1 MTTQPQ
7 SRAFTVGQCDRMV
20 AADILTEED
29 RVELI
34 AARRRPFT
42 VGEYYRMAEAA
53 ILTEEDRV
61 ELIAGQI
68 VAMSPIGSRHAA
80 CVDRLNGLLHR
91 QPGSAFIVRVQSP
104 IALDAYSEPEPDLVL
119 LRPRTDFYADAH
131 PAASDVLLAIEVADT
146 SADYDREDFDE
157 LSRVVKL
164 PLYAHAGLPEVW
176 LIDLQKSRI
185 EVYARPQ
192 DSAYQQHVEV
202 TADATLTSPTIPQL
216 ALAAAD
222 LLG

>member
-7 SRAFTVGQCDRMV
+7 G
-20 AADILTEED
+20 
-29 RVELI
+29 RV
-34 AARRRPFT
+34 FT
-42 VGEYYRMAEAA
+42 VGEYYRMAEAN

-80 CVDRLNGLLHR
+80 CVKRLNLLL
-91 QPGSAFIVRVQSP
+91 GKMIGDSMLLGVQDP

-119 LRPRTDFYADAH
+119 LRPRADFYAAAH
-131 PAASDVLLAIEVADT
+131 PAAGDVLLAIEVADT
-146 SADYDREDFDE
+146 SASYDRE
-157 LSRVVKL
+157 VKV
-164 PLYAHAGLPEVW
+164 PLYAQAGIPEVW
-176 LIDLQKSRI
+176 LIDLQQDRI

-192 DSAYQQHVEV
+192 GNAYQQRVEV
-202 TADATLTSPTIPQL
+202 AAADTFTSPTVAGL
-216 ALAAAD
+216 TLAAAD

>member
-7 SRAFTVGQCDRMV
+7 NRAFTVS
-20 AADILTEED
+20 
-29 RVELI
+29 
-34 AARRRPFT
+34 
-42 VGEYYRMAEAA
+42 EYYRMVEAD

-80 CVDRLNGLLHR
+80 CVKRLNLLI
-91 QPGSAFIVRVQSP
+91 GKMVGDSMLIGVQDP
-104 IALDAYSEPEPDLVL
+104 IRLDAYSAPEPDLVL
-119 LRPRTDFYADAH
+119 LRPRADFYAEAH
-131 PAASDVLLAIEVADT
+131 PSAADVLLAVEVADT
-146 SADYDREDFDE
+146 SVDYDRE
-157 LSRVVKL
+157 VKL
-164 PLYAHAGLPEVW
+164 PLYAQTGLPEVW
-176 LIDLQKSRI
+176 LIDLQKGRI
-185 EVYARPQ
+185 EVFARLQ
-192 DSAYQQHVEV
+192 GGAYQQRVEV

>member
-7 SRAFTVGQCDRMV
+7 NRA
-20 AADILTEED
+20 
-29 RVELI
+29 
-34 AARRRPFT
+34 FT

-104 IALDAYSEPEPDLVL
+104 IALDAYSEPELDLVL

-146 SADYDREDFDE
+146 SADYDRE
-157 LSRVVKL
+157 VKV
-164 PLYAHAGLPEVW
+164 PLYAQAGLPEVW
-176 LIDLQKSRI
+176 LIDLQKGRI

-192 DSAYQQHVEV
+192 DGAYQQRVEV

>member
-7 SRAFTVGQCDRMV
+7 G
-20 AADILTEED
+20 
-29 RVELI
+29 RV
-34 AARRRPFT
+34 FT
-42 VGEYYRMAEAA
+42 VGEYYRMAEAN

-80 CVDRLNGLLHR
+80 CVKRLNLLL
-91 QPGSAFIVRVQSP
+91 GKMIGDSMLLGVQDP

-119 LRPRTDFYADAH
+119 LRPRADFYAAAH
-131 PAASDVLLAIEVADT
+131 PAAGDVLLAVEVADT
-146 SADYDREDFDE
+146 SASYDRE
-157 LSRVVKL
+157 VKV
-164 PLYAHAGLPEVW
+164 PLYAQAGLPEVW
-176 LIDLQKSRI
+176 LIDLQEGRI

-192 DSAYQQHVEV
+192 GNAYQQHVEV
-202 TADATLTSPTIPQL
+202 AANEAFTSPTVAGL
-216 ALAAAD
+216 TLAAAD

>member
-7 SRAFTVGQCDRMV
+7 SRAFTVGECDRMAE
-20 AADILTEED
+20 AAILTEED
-29 RVELI
+29 RVALI

-42 VGEYYRMAEAA
+42 VSEYYRMAEAD
-53 ILTEEDRV
+53 ILTEADRV

-91 QPGSAFIVRVQSP
+91 QSEQAFIVRVQSP

-119 LRPRTDFYADAH
+119 LRPRADFYAAAH
-131 PAASDVLLAIEVADT
+131 PSAADVLLAVEVADT
-146 SADYDREDFDE
+146 SIDYDRE
-157 LSRVVKL
+157 VKL
-164 PLYAHAGLPEVW
+164 PLYAQAGLPEVW
-176 LIDLQKSRI
+176 LIDLQESRI
-185 EVYARPQ
+185 EVFAQPQ
-192 DSAYQQHVEV
+192 GGAYQQRIEV
-202 TADATLTSPTIPQL
+202 TADTTLTSPTIPQL

>member
-7 SRAFTVGQCDRMV
+7 NRAFTVDECDRTV
-20 AADILTEED
+20 AAAILTEED

-42 VGEYYRMAEAA
+42 VGEYYRMAEAD

-61 ELIAGQI
+61 ELVAGQI

-91 QPGSAFIVRVQSP
+91 QPEQAFIVRVQSP

-119 LRPRTDFYADAH
+119 LRPRADFYAEAH
-131 PAASDVLLAIEVADT
+131 PSAADVLLAVEVADT
-146 SADYDREDFDE
+146 SVDYDRE
-157 LSRVVKL
+157 VKL
-164 PLYAHAGLPEVW
+164 PLYAQAGLPEVW
-176 LIDLQKSRI
+176 LIDLQRDHI

-192 DSAYQQHVEV
+192 GGAYQQRVEV

>member
-7 SRAFTVGQCDRMV
+7 DRAFTVDECDR
-20 AADILTEED
+20 ILTEED

-42 VGEYYRMAEAA
+42 VSEYYRMAEAD

-91 QPGSAFIVRVQSP
+91 QQESPFIVRVQSP

-119 LRPRTDFYADAH
+119 LRPRADFYADAH
-131 PAASDVLLAIEVADT
+131 PTASDVLLAIEVADT
-146 SADYDREDFDE
+146 SADYDRE
-157 LSRVVKL
+157 VKL
-164 PLYAHAGLPEVW
+164 PLYAQAGIPELW
-176 LIDLQKSRI
+176 LVDLQEDRI

-192 DSAYQQHVEV
+192 DGAYQQRVEV
-202 TADATLTSPTIPQL
+202 TADATFTAPTVAGLEL
-216 ALAAAD
+216 AVAD
-222 LLG
+222 VLGG

>member
-7 SRAFTVGQCDRMV
+7 NRAFTVDEFDRMV
-20 AADILTEED
+20 AAAILTEED

-80 CVDRLNGLLHR
+80 CVKRLNLLL
-91 QPGSAFIVRVQSP
+91 GKIVGDSMLIGIQDP
-104 IALDAYSEPEPDLVL
+104 IALDAFSEPEPDLVL
-119 LRPRTDFYADAH
+119 LHPRADFYASAH
-131 PAASDVLLAIEVADT
+131 PSAADVLLAVEVADT
-146 SADYDREDFDE
+146 SADYDRE
-157 LSRVVKL
+157 VKL
-164 PLYAHAGLPEVW
+164 PLYAQAGLPEVW

-185 EVYARPQ
+185 EVYAQPQ
-192 DSAYQQHVEV
+192 GGAYQQRIEV

-222 LLG
+222 LLS

>member
-7 SRAFTVGQCDRMV
+7 SRAFTVGKCDRMV

-42 VGEYYRMAEAA
+42 VGEYYRMAEED

-80 CVDRLNGLLHR
+80 CVKRLNLLI
-91 QPGSAFIVRVQSP
+91 GKMVGDSMLIGVQDP
-104 IALDAYSEPEPDLVL
+104 IQLDAYSAPEPDLVL
-119 LRPRTDFYADAH
+119 LRPRADFYADAH

-146 SADYDREDFDE
+146 SADYDRE
-157 LSRVVKL
+157 VKL
-164 PLYAHAGLPEVW
+164 PLYAQAGIPEVW
-176 LIDLQKSRI
+176 LIDLQKGCV

-192 DSAYQQHVEV
+192 GDEYQQRVEV
-202 TADATLTSPTIPQL
+202 AADATLTSPTIPQL
-216 ALAAAD
+216 ALAVTD

>member
-7 SRAFTVGQCDRMV
+7 SRAFTVGKCDRMV

-91 QPGSAFIVRVQSP
+91 QSEQAFIVRVQSP
-104 IALDAYSEPEPDLVL
+104 IVLDAYSEPEPDLVL

-146 SADYDREDFDE
+146 SVDYDRE
-157 LSRVVKL
+157 VKL
-164 PLYAHAGLPEVW
+164 PLYAQAGLPEVW
-176 LIDLQKSRI
+176 LIDLQKDRI
-185 EVYARPQ
+185 EVFAQPQ
-192 DSAYQQHVEV
+192 GRAYQQRVEV
-202 TADATLTSPTIPQL
+202 TADATLTSPTV
-216 ALAAAD
+216 AD
-222 LLG
+222 LELAVADVLGE

>member
-7 SRAFTVGQCDRMV
+7 NRAFTVDECDRMV
-20 AADILTEED
+20 AAAILTEED

-42 VGEYYRMAEAA
+42 VSEYYRMAEED

-80 CVDRLNGLLHR
+80 CVDRLNSLLHS
-91 QPGSAFIVRVQSP
+91 QPRLADIVRVQSP

-119 LRPRTDFYADAH
+119 LRPRTDFYAEAH
-131 PAASDVLLAIEVADT
+131 PSAADVLLAVEVSDT
-146 SADYDREDFDE
+146 SADYDRE
-157 LSRVVKL
+157 VKL
-164 PLYAHAGLPEVW
+164 PLYAQAGLPEVW
-176 LIDLQKSRI
+176 LIDLQKGHI
-185 EVYARPQ
+185 EVYAHPA
-192 DSAYQQHVEV
+192 DGTYQETVEV
-202 TADATLTSPTIPQL
+202 AADATLTSPTIPQL

-222 LLG
+222 VLG

>member
-7 SRAFTVGQCDRMV
+7 NRAFTVS
-20 AADILTEED
+20 
-29 RVELI
+29 
-34 AARRRPFT
+34 
-42 VGEYYRMAEAA
+42 EYYRMAEAD

-80 CVDRLNGLLHR
+80 CVDRLNSLLHS
-91 QPGSAFIVRVQSP
+91 QPRLAGIVRVQSP

-119 LRPRTDFYADAH
+119 LRPRADFYAAAH
-131 PAASDVLLAIEVADT
+131 PSATDVLLAVEVADT
-146 SADYDREDFDE
+146 SVDYDHE
-157 LSRVVKL
+157 VKL
-164 PLYAHAGLPEVW
+164 PLYAQAGLPEVW

-192 DSAYQQHVEV
+192 GDAYQQLIEV
-202 TADATLTSPTIPQL
+202 TADAILTSPTVAGL
-216 ALAAAD
+216 ELAAAD
-222 LLG
+222 VLGE

>member
-7 SRAFTVGQCDRMV
+7 SRAFTVGEYDRMV

-42 VGEYYRMAEAA
+42 VGEYYRMAETA

-68 VAMSPIGSRHAA
+68 VAMSPIGSHHAA

-119 LRPRTDFYADAH
+119 LRPRADFYAAAH
-131 PAASDVLLAIEVADT
+131 PSAADVLLAIEVADT
-146 SADYDREDFDE
+146 SADYDRE
-157 LSRVVKL
+157 VKL
-164 PLYAHAGLPEVW
+164 PLYAQAGIPEVW
-176 LIDLQKSRI
+176 VIDLQKDRI

-192 DSAYQQHVEV
+192 GGAYQQRVKV
-202 TADATLTSPTIPQL
+202 AADATFTSPTVVGLEL
-216 ALAAAD
+216 AVAEV
-222 LLG
+222 LGG

>member
-7 SRAFTVGQCDRMV
+7 G
-20 AADILTEED
+20 
-29 RVELI
+29 RV
-34 AARRRPFT
+34 FT
-42 VGEYYRMAEAA
+42 VGEYYRMAEAS

-80 CVDRLNGLLHR
+80 CVKRLNLLL
-91 QPGSAFIVRVQSP
+91 GKMIGDSMLLGVQDP

-119 LRPRTDFYADAH
+119 LRSRADFYAAAH
-131 PAASDVLLAIEVADT
+131 PSAGDVLLAIEVADT
-146 SADYDREDFDE
+146 SASYDRE
-157 LSRVVKL
+157 VKV
-164 PLYAHAGLPEVW
+164 PLYAQAGIPEVW
-176 LIDLQKSRI
+176 LIDLQEGRI

-192 DSAYQQHVEV
+192 GNAYQQRVEV
-202 TADATLTSPTIPQL
+202 AANDPFTSPTVAGL
-216 ALAAAD
+216 TLAAAD

>member
-7 SRAFTVGQCDRMV
+7 SRAFTVGKCDRMV

-42 VGEYYRMAEAA
+42 VGEYYRMAEAD

-119 LRPRTDFYADAH
+119 LRPRADFYAEAH
-131 PAASDVLLAIEVADT
+131 PSAVDVLLAVEVADT
-146 SADYDREDFDE
+146 SVDYDRE
-157 LSRVVKL
+157 VKL
-164 PLYAHAGLPEVW
+164 PLYAQAGLPEVW
-176 LIDLQKSRI
+176 LIDLQEGRI

-192 DSAYQQHVEV
+192 GGAYQQRIEV
-202 TADATLTSPTIPQL
+202 TADATLTSPTV
-216 ALAAAD
+216 AD
-222 LLG
+222 LELAVADVLGE

>member
-1 MTTQPQ
+1 MTTQPRN
-7 SRAFTVGQCDRMV
+7 RAFTVGKCDRTV
-20 AADILTEED
+20 AAAILTEED

-80 CVDRLNGLLHR
+80 CVKRLNLLLGKMVGDSMLIGI
-91 QPGSAFIVRVQSP
+91 QDP

-119 LRPRTDFYADAH
+119 LRPRADFYADAH
-131 PAASDVLLAIEVADT
+131 PVASDVLLAIEVADT
-146 SADYDREDFDE
+146 SIDYDRE
-157 LSRVVKL
+157 VKL
-164 PLYAHAGLPEVW
+164 PLYAQAGLPEVW
-176 LIDLQKSRI
+176 LIDLQKGHI

-192 DSAYQQHVEV
+192 GGAYQKPVEV

-216 ALAAAD
+216 SLAAAD

>member
-1 MTTQPQ
+1 MTTQPHN
-7 SRAFTVGQCDRMV
+7 RAFTVS
-20 AADILTEED
+20 
-29 RVELI
+29 
-34 AARRRPFT
+34 
-42 VGEYYRMAEAA
+42 EYYRMAEAD
-53 ILTEEDRV
+53 ILTEADRV

-80 CVDRLNGLLHR
+80 CVKRLNLLLGKMVGDSMLIGI
-91 QPGSAFIVRVQSP
+91 QDP

-119 LRPRTDFYADAH
+119 LRPRADFYADAH
-131 PAASDVLLAIEVADT
+131 PVAADVLLAVEVADT
-146 SADYDREDFDE
+146 SIDYDRE
-157 LSRVVKL
+157 VKL
-164 PLYAHAGLPEVW
+164 PLYAQAGLPEVW
-176 LIDLQKSRI
+176 LIDLQKGHI

-192 DSAYQQHVEV
+192 GCAYQKRVEV

>member
-7 SRAFTVGQCDRMV
+7 NRAFTVDECDRMV
-20 AADILTEED
+20 AAAILTEED

-42 VGEYYRMAEAA
+42 VGEYYRMAETD

-80 CVDRLNGLLHR
+80 CVKRLNLLL
-91 QPGSAFIVRVQSP
+91 GKMVGDSMLIGVQDP
-104 IALDAYSEPEPDLVL
+104 IALDAYSAPEPDLVL

-131 PAASDVLLAIEVADT
+131 PTASDVLLAIEVADT
-146 SADYDREDFDE
+146 SIDYDRE
-157 LSRVVKL
+157 VKL
-164 PLYAHAGLPEVW
+164 PLYAQAGLAEVW
-176 LIDLQKSRI
+176 LIDLQKDRI
-185 EVYARPQ
+185 EVYAQPQ
-192 DSAYQQHVEV
+192 GGAYQQRVEV
-202 TADATLTSPTIPQL
+202 TADATFTSPTVTGLEL
-216 ALAAAD
+216 AVAEV
-222 LLG
+222 LGG

>member
-7 SRAFTVGQCDRMV
+7 SRV
-20 AADILTEED
+20 
-29 RVELI
+29 
-34 AARRRPFT
+34 FT
-42 VGEYYRMAEAA
+42 VGEYYRMAEAN

-80 CVDRLNGLLHR
+80 CVKRLNLLL
-91 QPGSAFIVRVQSP
+91 GKMIGDSILLGVQDP

-119 LRPRTDFYADAH
+119 LRPRADFYAAAH
-131 PAASDVLLAIEVADT
+131 PAAGDVLLAIEVADT
-146 SADYDREDFDE
+146 SASYDRE
-157 LSRVVKL
+157 VKV
-164 PLYAHAGLPEVW
+164 PLYAQAGIPEVW
-176 LIDLQKSRI
+176 LIDLQQGRI

-192 DSAYQQHVEV
+192 GNAYQQRVEV
-202 TADATLTSPTIPQL
+202 DANDAFTSPTVAGL
-216 ALAAAD
+216 TLTAAD

>member
-7 SRAFTVGQCDRMV
+7 NRAFTVDECDRMV
-20 AADILTEED
+20 AAAILTEED

-42 VGEYYRMAEAA
+42 VSEYYRMAETD

-91 QPGSAFIVRVQSP
+91 QPGPAFIVRVQSP
-104 IALDAYSEPEPDLVL
+104 IALDAYSEPEPDVVL
-119 LRPRTDFYADAH
+119 LRPRPDFYADAH
-131 PAASDVLLAIEVADT
+131 PTASDVLLAIEVADT
-146 SADYDREDFDE
+146 SVDYDRE
-157 LSRVVKL
+157 VKL
-164 PLYAHAGLPEVW
+164 PLYTQGGLPEVW

-192 DSAYQQHVEV
+192 GDAYQQRVEV
-202 TADATLTSPTIPQL
+202 TADATLTSPTIPEL
-216 ALAAAD
+216 ALAAAE

>member
-7 SRAFTVGQCDRMV
+7 G
-20 AADILTEED
+20 
-29 RVELI
+29 RV
-34 AARRRPFT
+34 FT
-42 VGEYYRMAEAA
+42 VGEYYRMAEAS

-80 CVDRLNGLLHR
+80 CVKRLNLLL
-91 QPGSAFIVRVQSP
+91 GKMIGDSMLLGVQDP

-119 LRPRTDFYADAH
+119 LRPRADFYATAH
-131 PAASDVLLAIEVADT
+131 PAAGDVLLAIEVADT
-146 SADYDREDFDE
+146 SASYDRE
-157 LSRVVKL
+157 VKV
-164 PLYAHAGLPEVW
+164 PLYAQAGIPEVW
-176 LIDLQKSRI
+176 LIDLQQGRI

-192 DSAYQQHVEV
+192 GNAYQQRIQV
-202 TADATLTSPTIPQL
+202 AANDAFTSPTVAGL
-216 ALAAAD
+216 TLAAAD

>member
-7 SRAFTVGQCDRMV
+7 NRA
-20 AADILTEED
+20 
-29 RVELI
+29 
-34 AARRRPFT
+34 FT

-80 CVDRLNGLLHR
+80 CVDRLNSLLHR
-91 QPGSAFIVRVQSP
+91 QPRPAGIVRVQSP

-119 LRPRTDFYADAH
+119 LRPRADFYAAAH
-131 PAASDVLLAIEVADT
+131 PSAADVLLAVEVADT
-146 SADYDREDFDE
+146 SADYDRQ
-157 LSRVVKL
+157 VKV
-164 PLYAHAGLPEVW
+164 PLYAQAGLPEVW
-176 LIDLQKSRI
+176 LIDLQKGCI

-192 DSAYQQHVEV
+192 GGAYQQRVEV
-202 TADATLTSPTIPQL
+202 TADATLASPTVARLEL
-216 ALAAAD
+216 AVAD
-222 LLG
+222 VLGA

>member
-7 SRAFTVGQCDRMV
+7 NRAFTVGECDRM
-20 AADILTEED
+20 AAAAILTEED

-42 VGEYYRMAEAA
+42 VGEYYRMAEAD
-53 ILTEEDRV
+53 ILTEEERV

-104 IALDAYSEPEPDLVL
+104 ISLDAYSAPEPDIVL
-119 LRPRTDFYADAH
+119 LCPRADFYAAAH
-131 PAASDVLLAIEVADT
+131 PSAADVLLAIEVADT
-146 SADYDREDFDE
+146 SIDYDRE
-157 LSRVVKL
+157 VKL
-164 PLYAHAGLPEVW
+164 PLYAQAGLPEVW
-176 LIDLQKSRI
+176 LIDLQESRI
-185 EVYARPQ
+185 EVYAQPQ
-192 DSAYQQHVEV
+192 GGAYQQRVEV
-202 TADATLTSPTIPQL
+202 TADATLTSLTVASL
-216 ALAAAD
+216 ELAAAD
-222 LLG
+222 ILGG

>member
-7 SRAFTVGQCDRMV
+7 NRAFTVDECDRMV
-20 AADILTEED
+20 AAAILTEED

-91 QPGSAFIVRVQSP
+91 QPGPAFIVRVQSP

-119 LRPRTDFYADAH
+119 LRARADFYAAAH
-131 PAASDVLLAIEVADT
+131 PSAADVLLAIEVADT
-146 SADYDREDFDE
+146 SVEYDRE
-157 LSRVVKL
+157 VKL
-164 PLYAHAGLPEVW
+164 PLYAQAGRPEVW
-176 LIDLQKSRI
+176 LIDLQKGHI
-185 EVYARPQ
+185 EVHARPQ
-192 DSAYQQHVEV
+192 SGAYQQRVEV
-202 TADATLTSPTIPQL
+202 AADATFTSPTVAGLEL
-216 ALAAAD
+216 AVAD
-222 LLG
+222 VLGE